1 MAREHRF
8 TSAAAAL
15 ETFRRGGSGSRWQA
29 AAEYLVKNAN
39 HDTRMLL
46 DYVIER
52 TRQGAVAGNPVR
64 QRRRPWL
71 IVGVVAGT
79 LLLLLFIVLF
89 VYLFQRLAC

>member
-15 ETFRRGGSGSRWQA
+15 ETFRRGGSGARWEA
-29 AAEYLVKNAN
+29 SAEYLVRNAN

-52 TRQGAVAGNPVR
+52 TRKSPASAGGG
-64 QRRRPWL
+64 RRRSPWL
-71 IVGVVAGT
+71 VIGIISGVA
-79 LLLLLFIVLF
+79 LLAAFIILF